1 MKALIQS
8 RGLRKGFVLHTQGN
22 VRIPVF
28 RDFRIDV
35 MPGES
40 VGLVGPSGAG
50 KSTLLRLLYGNYRS
64 EQGTIRIW
72 HKGAM
77 VDLAAADPHTVLDV
91 RRWTIGY
98 VSQFLRVVPRVPAL
112 QVVMEP
118 LQERGVDRKTARA
131 RAEELLVRLRIP
143 RRLWQL
149 SPTTFSGG
157 EQQRINLARGFAA
170 PYPLLLL
177 DEPTA
182 SLDPKNR
189 ATVIAMIQEVID
201 AGSAVIGIF
210 HDEEARERLA
220 TRVVE
225 IDGSSKNGLDM
236 SIAGS
241 LQGQAEKG

>member
-1 MKALIQS
+1 
-8 RGLRKGFVLHTQGN
+8 
-22 VRIPVF
+22 
-28 RDFRIDV
+28 
-35 MPGES
+35 
-40 VGLVGPSGAG
+40 
-50 KSTLLRLLYGNYRS
+50 
-64 EQGTIRIW
+64 
-72 HKGAM
+72 
-77 VDLAAADPHTVLDV
+77 
-91 RRWTIGY
+91 
-98 VSQFLRVVPRVPAL
+98 
-112 QVVMEP
+112 MEP

-241 LQGQAEKG
+241 LQEQAEKG